1 MSETQ
6 GNSQELSYKERP
18 VIENP
23 EQVLTQSTDKLVKF
37 GGFDL
42 IETTV
47 EGSQNLNPEKKAR
60 KKIFLSEADKKKERE
75 QSFHT
80 YYLKKRSLL
89 SLYLSTI
96 LLGVP
101 QSILCRDNSLHFLDH

>member
-75 QSFHT
+75 Q
-80 YYLKKRSLL
+80 LKKTLEMWYQLL
-89 SLYLSTI
+89 SSTD
-96 LLGVP
+96 
-101 QSILCRDNSLHFLDH
+101 SISEMVDKAQIKGIP